1 MERGLAAAAR
11 GVAAI
16 PSASYTFKDAR
27 GVDRPCEV
35 VRRFRKWGWRR
46 GLPEGLRTYLDLVEL
61 TLPRASGR
69 RKLDMVTG
77 ALLLCVGPVFLTR
90 DLLTRGLADWSML
103 SMYVGSFGLGIMML
117 LSARRAHGLVSELP
131 PAALVLH
138 TADAGFCPGCLYDLS
153 AAPRQEDGV
162 CVCPECAAAW
172 RIGVAGL
179 W

>member
-16 PSASYTFKDAR
+16 PSARYTFEDAR

-46 GLPEGLRTYLDLVEL
+46 GLPEGLRTYLGGVERR
-61 TLPRASGR
+61 LPRAMSR
-69 RKLDMVTG
+69 RVIFAIIGCLQG
-77 ALLLCVGPVFLTR
+77 APIL
-90 DLLTRGLADWSML
+90 
-103 SMYVGSFGLGIMML
+103 FGLWTLLRFGVMPSSLTL
-117 LSARRAHGLVSELP
+117 LSAAMSGALGVYLVREARRRHGDLNELTP
-131 PAALVLH
+131 KALVLH
-138 TADAGFCPGCLYDLS
+138 TTDAGFCPGCLYDLS

-162 CVCPECAAAW
+162 CVCPECGGAW

-179 W
+179 R